1 MRVGLGIFRD
11 GQVQSVM
18 GWSKSNCKGWL
29 NLVLLN
35 AGNAE
40 GERDFVWD
48 GSKLLG
54 NGKLWSVRILVRSQ
68 LAKRGRVR
76 SR

>member
-1 MRVGLGIFRD
+1 MV
-11 GQVQSVM
+11 
-18 GWSKSNCKGWL
+18 
-29 NLVLLN
+29 LN

-40 GERDFVWD
+40 GERDLVWD

-54 NGKLWSVRILVRSQ
+54 NGKLWSVRILVRSE
-68 LAKRGRVR
+68 LAKRGLVR